1 MRLSRHLGTLA
12 FSVGTGLWLL
22 LSGQPF
28 AAQTWSLPP
37 HSVLSVQ
44 GDLSEEV
51 YNALRPQM
59 QEMFSDCQYSMDAIT
74 PSGQL
79 IPHYFPATPTLWERL
94 EDGTMLY
101 RPLLGLLDLRPSGEG
116 IASPGIYSLPAGEGF
131 TAHVAHSM
139 VCGRWPDGSRNSA
152 VDPGAVAG
160 CGFTGNCEGHVVI
173 GENVYEYFGHPPYVR
188 NDGDQWVL
196 VFPRSHWLVDEIAVI
211 VDGQLIFDPQPAIQ
225 SE

>member
-22 LSGQPF
+22 LSGLSL
-28 AAQTWSLPP
+28 AAQTWPLPP
-37 HSVLSVQ
+37 HSDLSVQ

-59 QEMFSDCQYSMDAIT
+59 QELFSNCQFSMSAIT

-79 IPHYFPATPTLWERL
+79 IPYYFRAPPTVSERL
-94 EDGTMLY
+94 EDGTMIY
-101 RPLLGLLDLRPSGEG
+101 RTLPP
-116 IASPGIYSLPAGEGF
+116 PGIYSLPAGEGL
-131 TAHVAHSM
+131 TAYVAHSM
-139 VCGRWPDGSRNSA
+139 VCGRWPEGSNNSD

-188 NDGDQWVL
+188 NDEDQWVL

-211 VDGQLIFDPQPAIQ
+211 VDGQLIFDPQPALQ

>member
-1 MRLSRHLGTLA
+1 MAHPLQYR
-12 FSVGTGLWLL
+12 
-22 LSGQPF
+22 Q
-28 AAQTWSLPP
+28 AAQRIGLPP
-37 HSVLSVQ
+37 ACARKHRSD
-44 GDLSEEV
+44 GPEAYD
-51 YNALRPQM
+51 ALTIKPDHPM
-59 QEMFSDCQYSMDAIT
+59 GA
-74 PSGQL
+74 G
-79 IPHYFPATPTLWERL
+79 H
-94 EDGTMLY
+94 
-101 RPLLGLLDLRPSGEG
+101 PLLGLLDLRPSGEG

-131 TAHVAHSM
+131 TAYVAHSM

-211 VDGQLIFDPQPAIQ
+211 VDGQLIFDPQPALQ